1 MPTLIICIL
10 SLAALD
16 PNGMGI
22 PLTQIEVTPAETKGI
37 QKS

>member
-10 SLAALD
+10 SLAARD

-22 PLTQIEVTPAETKGI
+22 PLTQIEMTPAETRGT